1 MLRDAHPDMMTRH
14 DAPAAPIWVLDESA
28 SPAAG
33 QAQGIAGQALAI
45 AGRLDL
51 PYLRIPLAR
60 RGEPGRL
67 ALAAALDGALAGN
80 RTDHR
85 PALVISAGWR
95 AGAQALALRARF
107 GARILHCSRHAH
119 ALLPFD
125 LMVRPAARPLAAV
138 PRIIPALGPLG
149 VVSPA
154 LLARARTLWRE
165 RLDHLPHPRLALL
178 VRSGQGRRLDPA
190 AVRSLGA
197 RLAALAMAQGGS
209 IIASVDAA
217 IGAAATAALA
227 ETLRPSVHLLYRS
240 DEPGE
245 DPTLGFLAIAD
256 AVVVGGASA
265 HALSEAAATAV
276 PVFADPLGD
285 RSSEGRLLLR
295 SLRAQGDIR
304 AFEDGLPSWR
314 RRPLDEAG
322 RVASVLR
329 AMLMA

>member
-1 MLRDAHPDMMTRH
+1 MMTRH
-14 DAPAAPIWVLDESA
+14 DSAGAPVWVLDEREG
-28 SPAAG
+28 AG
-33 QAQGIAGQALAI
+33 AGQALAL

-51 PYLRIPLAR
+51 PYLRVPLAR
-60 RGEPGRL
+60 RGQPGRE
-67 ALAAALDGALAGN
+67 ALAAALDAALAGD
-80 RTDHR
+80 RGDHR

-95 AGAQALALRARF
+95 SGAQALALRARF

-125 LMVRPAARPLAAV
+125 LMVRPSATPLAALP

-178 VRSGQGRRLDPA
+178 VRSGRVRSGPGRRLDPG
-190 AVRSLGA
+190 AVGRLGA
-197 RLAALAMAQGGS
+197 RLASLAAEESGS
-209 IIASVDAA
+209 VVASVDAA
-217 IGAAATAALA
+217 IGPDAVAALA
-227 ETLRPSVHLLYRS
+227 HALHPAVHLLYRS

-245 DPTLGFLAIAD
+245 DPTLGFLGVAD

-265 HALSEAAATAV
+265 HALSEAAATTV
-276 PVFADPLGD
+276 PVFADPLDD
-285 RSSEGRLLLR
+285 RCADGRLLLR
-295 SLRAQGDIR
+295 SLQAQDDIR
-304 AFEDGLPSWR
+304 PFAGGLPRWR

-322 RVASVLR
+322 RVARLLR

>member
-1 MLRDAHPDMMTRH
+1 MMTRH
-14 DAPAAPIWVLDESA
+14 DIPTAPVWVLDEREGA
-28 SPAAG
+28 S
-33 QAQGIAGQALAI
+33 AGQALAL

-51 PYLRIPLAR
+51 PYLRLPVTR
-60 RGEPGRL
+60 RGQAGQRALTEALGAAWGGSRL
-67 ALAAALDGALAGN
+67 D
-80 RTDHR
+80 RR
-85 PALVISAGWR
+85 PLLVISAGWR
-95 AGAQALALRARF
+95 SGAQALALRARF

-125 LMVRPAARPLAAV
+125 LMVRPAAEPLAAL

-178 VRSGQGRRLDPA
+178 VRAGQGRRLDPG
-190 AVRSLGA
+190 AVRRLGG
-197 RLAALAMAQGGS
+197 RLAAIAIAEGGAV
-209 IIASVDAA
+209 IASVDAA
-217 IGAAATAALA
+217 VGQAAVAALA
-227 ETLRPSVHLLYRS
+227 EALRPATHLLYRS

-245 DPTLGFLAIAD
+245 DPTLGFLGVAD

-276 PVFADPLGD
+276 PVFADPLDD
-285 RSSEGRLLLR
+285 RCADGRRLLR
-295 SLRAQGDIR
+295 SLEAERHVR
-304 AFEDGLPSWR
+304 AFEGGLPGWH

-322 RVASVLR
+322 RVAAVLR